1 MHHRTRA
8 ATPRPGNSLCS
19 RGGGRGG
26 GFRTDR
32 PLKIQPPKTP
42 RKPRSGVDLGFRE
55 AIEIIFDVVGNAPSS
70 VAKLSDKA
78 VLVTTPLELSGE
90 LQRSIY
96 EPLASNSMVSECA
109 TRLHN
114 LDRSHFLL
122 VPRTLQL
129 MIDTEAFSTIHRCLT
144 FVYGRDF
151 DQALNPLLSNVHQG
165 TMPILGDTRDS
176 TTPESPLTIVHLNTI
191 GARINGLAAML
202 GSPAFTVFL
211 MLSGKTATFSR
222 LLRIDGKTLSALSLL
237 LRGGRPKMDHLPTED
252 KRFAE
257 AGVFAAQYVLPKV
270 LNHFLAAL
278 SLAHDN
284 LSPGQLIGNTVYVNS
299 QPPATSTS
307 VALLPSN
314 AVGPP
319 VPQPQPCYLRED
331 SDGNRLPPI
340 TFSFM
345 TGYGGLRQPHLLPAP
360 WLLTKGY
367 HRFKKQDPNL
377 AAKLASKTLND
388 IFTSKRIP
396 EADPAHNPRDD
407 DCTVNLR
414 PDPSDAT
421 LFGESYRLRFSI
433 PEDEADMAALM
444 QACEDGLSLISGL
457 PPVATLDSANSDDE
471 DNNDDDDDDD

>member
-1 MHHRTRA
+1 
-8 ATPRPGNSLCS
+8 
-19 RGGGRGG
+19 
-26 GFRTDR
+26 
-32 PLKIQPPKTP
+32 
-42 RKPRSGVDLGFRE
+42 
-55 AIEIIFDVVGNAPSS
+55 
-70 VAKLSDKA
+70 
-78 VLVTTPLELSGE
+78 
-90 LQRSIY
+90 
-96 EPLASNSMVSECA
+96 
-109 TRLHN
+109 
-114 LDRSHFLL
+114 
-122 VPRTLQL
+122 
-129 MIDTEAFSTIHRCLT
+129 
-144 FVYGRDF
+144 
-151 DQALNPLLSNVHQG
+151 
-165 TMPILGDTRDS
+165 MPILGDTRDS
-176 TTPESPLTIVHLNTI
+176 TTPESPLTIVHFNTI

-284 LSPGQLIGNTVYVNS
+284 PSPGQLIGNTVY
-299 QPPATSTS
+299 
-307 VALLPSN
+307 
-314 AVGPP
+314 
-319 VPQPQPCYLRED
+319 PQPCYLRED